1 MNAPTERHTDRC
13 VCPACLADRFPSL
26 QNPTANEALILE
38 RARSV
43 RSDSA
48 MRLDTYQRRLLDTFA
63 KRWNA
68 DRAARGLSPVLAHDA
83 LTQGLESLIA
93 MIGQE

>member
-1 MNAPTERHTDRC
+1 VSADVSHGLQC
-13 VCPACLADRFPSL
+13 VCVECMRRQFPNDSRHSEGRLL
-26 QNPTANEALILE
+26 QAALTAE
-38 RARSV
+38 RR
-43 RSDSA
+43 RSDGVQ
-48 MRLDTYQRRLLDTFA
+48 RLDTYQRRLLNTFT

-68 DRAARGLSPVLAHDA
+68 DRERRGLSPVLAHDA